1 MILYT
6 SASGEGQT
14 KRSRER
20 KATLE
25 NDIVRMKKEE
35 KEQSDSERVKHHERE
50 SEARWR
56 ARVGA
61 RMERIEQ
68 KSLILAQDERW
79 RRA

>member
-25 NDIVRMKKEE
+25 NDIVRRRKR

-56 ARVGA
+56 ARVGT
-61 RMERIEQ
+61 RVERIEQ

>member
-25 NDIVRMKKEE
+25 NDIVRRRRKRKNS
-35 KEQSDSERVKHHERE
+35 QIPRE
-50 SEARWR
+50 LNTMRAEAK
-56 ARVGA
+56 RVGA
-61 RMERIEQ
+61 RERELEW
-68 KSLILAQDERW
+68 KGLNKRV
-79 RRA
+79 

>member
-25 NDIVRMKKEE
+25 NDIVRKRRKRKNSQIPKELNAG
-35 KEQSDSERVKHHERE
+35 RA
-50 SEARWR
+50 EAE
-56 ARVGA
+56 RVGA
-61 RMERIEQ
+61 CEVEARLE
-68 KSLILAQDERW
+68 KD
-79 RRA
+79 

>member
-25 NDIVRMKKEE
+25 NDIVRRRRKRKNS
-35 KEQSDSERVKHHERE
+35 QIPRE
-50 SEARWR
+50 LNTMRAEAK
-56 ARVGA
+56 RVGA
-61 RMERIEQ
+61 REWELEWKGLNKRV
-68 KSLILAQDERW
+68 
-79 RRA
+79 